1 MSHVDQIN
9 FIKEFKEYYLKENFN
24 KNIHI
29 LEIGSL
35 DVNGNMRSLFNFSE
49 KYTGIDL
56 IKGPNVDI
64 IMDGSKI
71 DQLNEKFD
79 LVISCECFEHAKNW
93 KIIFEKMCQVAKKD
107 SFVII
112 SVAST
117 GRIEHGT
124 ERSGNWQSPG
134 NKDDYYLNLIEKDFT
149 KNFNLKDIFSNFFFY
164 YNVNSFDLYFVGIKG
179 YNLKKDTLTNLHNN
193 LKVLYKKKKIRK
205 IIIYFYSLLMN
216 EKLRQNIFFF
226 KYKIKQKILHL
237 FKKKLN

>member
-1 MSHVDQIN
+1 MSHIDQIN

-24 KNIHI
+24 KNVHI

-35 DVNGNMRSLFNFSE
+35 DINGNMRSLFNFSE

-79 LVISCECFEHAKNW
+79 LVMSCECFEHAKNW
-93 KIIFEKMCQVAKKD
+93 QIIFEKMCQVAKKD

-149 KNFNLKDIFSNFFFY
+149 KNFNLKNIFSNFFFY

-179 YNLKKDTLTNLHNN
+179 YNSKKDTLTNLHNN
-193 LKVLYKKKKIRK
+193 IKVLFKKKKIRK

-216 EKLRQNIFFF
+216 EKFRQNIFFF

-237 FKKKLN
+237 FKKN